1 LTDQERVQGVWTMIS
16 MEAKGVKRPDDAV
29 KQYSLKVDGSK
40 WVILMGDQK
49 VMHSVFKLDESKEPK
64 TIDLLSMIGKSEVAS
79 EGIYKVEGDTLTVCR
94 TDGYKD
100 RPKEFRTT
108 QDAGILVVWKRV
120 TN

>member
-1 LTDQERVQGVWTMIS
+1 MTDQERVQGDWAMIS
-16 MEAKGVKRPDDAV
+16 MEIKGAKRPDDAV
-29 KQYSLKVDGSK
+29 EQYSLKVDGSK
-40 WVILMGDQK
+40 WVISMREQK
-49 VMHSVFKLDESKEPK
+49 VMNSVFKLDESKEPK
-64 TIDLLSMIGKSEVAS
+64 TIDLLSLVGKSEVAS